1 MQLCQP
7 HVNQEL
13 IVGRAMSLRTVLQL
27 VASCKALADGTI
39 RTAMEPAR
47 IYPIFVSDEPAVE
60 TFFFNTFMNDIFQKE
75 LSGSPKI
82 QPLTAMSINNLEE
95 LLPYVSENAFGWTEL
110 LQSRFLGK
118 EVGTFSV
125 HQAIYDL
132 ARSKGL
138 PPLRNQA
145 IRNKFD
151 QVWSIIKSRYKPTEA
166 E

>member
-1 MQLCQP
+1 M
-7 HVNQEL
+7 EL
-13 IVGRAMSLRTVLQL
+13 SGDEKRIQALFSELRI
-27 VASCKALADGTI
+27 AD
-39 RTAMEPAR
+39 ER
-47 IYPIFVSDEPAVE
+47 IAPR
-60 TFFFNTFMNDIFQKE
+60 FNTFMNDIFQKE

-110 LQSRFLGK
+110 LQSRFLSK